1 MFFLQIFFVF
11 LHQKSTFNLKDMKK
25 IILFA
30 AVLMITCLTSCNVT
44 PPDVI
49 KADFMYAFTDYECRE
64 SVINYEYTHKIYESH
79 GEYIPD
85 ADELCDSLT
94 AIFEK
99 NVSECFDSL
108 YIKYGNEI
116 VKRMVYLK
124 EKVDIENKETLYKYY
139 VNKSVYKIM
148 HDITLQIK
156 TQSILNLSKNAS

>member
-1 MFFLQIFFVF
+1 
-11 LHQKSTFNLKDMKK
+11 MKK

-30 AVLMITCLTSCNVT
+30 AVLMITCLTSCNTT
-44 PPDVI
+44 PPDI
-49 KADFMYAFTDYECRE
+49 IRADFMYAFTDYECHE
-64 SVINYEYTHKIYESH
+64 SEINYKYINKIYESQ

-108 YIKYGNEI
+108 YIKYGNER
-116 VKRMVYLK
+116 VRRMVYLK

-156 TQSILNLSKNAS
+156 TQSILNLSKNDS

>member
-1 MFFLQIFFVF
+1 
-11 LHQKSTFNLKDMKK
+11 
-25 IILFA
+25 
-30 AVLMITCLTSCNVT
+30 
-44 PPDVI
+44 
-49 KADFMYAFTDYECRE
+49 MYAFTDYECRE
-64 SVINYEYTHKIYESH
+64 SEINYEYINKIYESH

-99 NVSECFDSL
+99 NTSECFDSL
-108 YIKYGNEI
+108 YIKYGNET

-148 HDITLQIK
+148 RDITLQIK
-156 TQSILNLSKNAS
+156 TQSILALSENTSRMKK

>member
-1 MFFLQIFFVF
+1 
-11 LHQKSTFNLKDMKK
+11 MKK

-30 AVLMITCLTSCNVT
+30 AVLMLTCLTSCNVT
-44 PPDVI
+44 PPDVMR
-49 KADFMYAFTDYECRE
+49 ADFMYAFTDYECRE
-64 SVINYEYTHKIYESH
+64 STINYEYTNKIYKSY

-108 YIKYGNEI
+108 YIKYGNET
-116 VKRMVYLK
+116 VRRMVYLK
-124 EKVDIENKETLYKYY
+124 EKVDIENKETLHKYY

-148 HDITLQIK
+148 NGVTLQIK
-156 TQSILNLSKNAS
+156 IQSILNPSKMSVEG

>member
-1 MFFLQIFFVF
+1 
-11 LHQKSTFNLKDMKK
+11 MKK

-30 AVLMITCLTSCNVT
+30 AVLMITCLMSCNVT

-49 KADFMYAFTDYECRE
+49 RADFMYAFTDYECRE
-64 SVINYEYTHKIYESH
+64 SEINYKYINKIYESH

-85 ADELCDSLT
+85 ADELRDSLT

-99 NVSECFDSL
+99 NVSACFDSL
-108 YIKYGNEI
+108 YIKYGNER

-148 HDITLQIK
+148 HDITLQIR

>member
-1 MFFLQIFFVF
+1 
-11 LHQKSTFNLKDMKK
+11 MKK

-44 PPDVI
+44 PSDVI

-64 SVINYEYTHKIYESH
+64 SEINYEYINKIYESH

-99 NVSECFDSL
+99 NTSECFDSL
-108 YIKYGNEI
+108 YIKYGNET
-116 VKRMVYLK
+116 VRRMVYLK

-148 HDITLQIK
+148 QDITLQIK
-156 TQSILNLSKNAS
+156 TQSILALSENTSRMKK

>member
-1 MFFLQIFFVF
+1 
-11 LHQKSTFNLKDMKK
+11 MKK

-30 AVLMITCLTSCNVT
+30 AVLMITCLISCNVT

-49 KADFMYAFTDYECRE
+49 RVDFMYAFTDYECRE
-64 SVINYEYTHKIYESH
+64 SAINYEYTNKIYESH

-85 ADELCDSLT
+85 ADELCDSLM

-108 YIKYGNEI
+108 YIKYGNER
-116 VKRMVYLK
+116 VRRMVYLK

>member
-1 MFFLQIFFVF
+1 
-11 LHQKSTFNLKDMKK
+11 MKK

-49 KADFMYAFTDYECRE
+49 RADFMYAFTDYVCRE
-64 SVINYEYTHKIYESH
+64 SEINYEYANKIYESH

-108 YIKYGNEI
+108 YIKYGNER
-116 VKRMVYLK
+116 VRRMVYLK

-139 VNKSVYKIM
+139 VNKSVYKTM

-156 TQSILNLSKNAS
+156 TQSILNLSKMSVEG

>member
-1 MFFLQIFFVF
+1 
-11 LHQKSTFNLKDMKK
+11 MKK

-49 KADFMYAFTDYECRE
+49 RADFMYAFTDYECRE
-64 SVINYEYTHKIYESH
+64 SVINYEYIHKIHESH

-85 ADELCDSLT
+85 ADKLCDSLT

-108 YIKYGNEI
+108 YIKYGNET
-116 VKRMVYLK
+116 VRRMVYLK

-139 VNKSVYKIM
+139 VNKSVYKTM

-156 TQSILNLSKNAS
+156 TQSILNLSEKYQ

>member
-1 MFFLQIFFVF
+1 
-11 LHQKSTFNLKDMKK
+11 MKK

-108 YIKYGNEI
+108 YIKYGNET
-116 VKRMVYLK
+116 VRRMVYFK

-139 VNKSVYKIM
+139 VNKSVYKTM

-156 TQSILNLSKNAS
+156 TQSILNLSKMPVEG